1 MVILYGRGFIVR
13 PKSVLR
19 SNSCPGTFSIR
30 SLWSSV
36 VRKTNISKRA
46 YPSPRQRLFPM
57 PKMRT
62 FSVSSLLRMSDDP
75 RKRSGRNV
83 SGSPQRS
90 LETKAEN
97 KYLSMKK
104 KILKVTDTIPS
115 LHKQAEIIIWWR
127 LFVAT
132 HISWLTWYWLMN
144 THVSLGMKYPFRVMF
159 LVVLKGKKTHRS
171 FKKQYKRL

>member
-46 YPSPRQRLFPM
+46 NPSPRQRLFPM

-127 LFVAT
+127 LFCGNS
-132 HISWLTWYWLMN
+132 HIMINLILVNEHTCIFGNEISIQGDVSRGTEGEKN
-144 THVSLGMKYPFRVMF
+144 TQKF
-159 LVVLKGKKTHRS
+159 
-171 FKKQYKRL
+171 